1 VADRFHLISFAL
13 VAGCAPALAGTNMPV
28 RPGAE
33 VPQGAATRLTIA
45 PDTNAKVV
53 LNVIPNAICQIM
65 PANGVGEPRRF
76 QTIDSD
82 AAGNAEFY
90 ARPSGASERDL
101 ELTVECVSGKTTMR
115 YPVTLRANSGP
126 TPDMPA
132 PAAERPKL
140 TEGVTL
146 APLTA
151 EYADRLSDEEIIKR
165 GYPPR
170 PDKDGAPQAFRAWLN
185 AVSQPMKMISPHLI
199 PSPDVRHDKS
209 SNNWSGMELRS
220 FNGSFGWVAGTWT
233 VPAVIPPPTPF
244 QTGYSSTWVGL
255 DGDGFADLVQ
265 AGTEQDATLFQI
277 NTPGS
282 VQWIVTSYY
291 AWSEFLPQQSTS
303 QTVSNFAIH
312 PGDQIFTE
320 VYVANAGGGPSLNG
334 AFGQFVISNL
344 TTQESTQITTARG
357 NTNVGGSDAVW
368 IMERLTIN
376 GGLPALAN
384 YGSAS
389 IVNGSARRPNA
400 PPHQGYSNCCGAGA
414 LTIDM
419 FNGANKISHAAS
431 GGDTSVNFTWKAF
444 Q

>member
-1 VADRFHLISFAL
+1 MADRFHLISFAL

-170 PDKDGAPQAFRAWLN
+170 PDKDGAAQAFRAWLN

-199 PSPDVRHDKS
+199 PSSGCPSRQILEQLERHGASKFQRVIWLGGRHVDRPYRHPAAHPIPNRLQLDLGRPRRRRLRGSRPGRDGTGRNPLSNQYTRLS
-209 SNNWSGMELRS
+209 SVD
-220 FNGSFGWVAGTWT
+220 F
-233 VPAVIPPPTPF
+233 
-244 QTGYSSTWVGL
+244 
-255 DGDGFADLVQ
+255 
-265 AGTEQDATLFQI
+265 
-277 NTPGS
+277 
-282 VQWIVTSYY
+282 TSYY

-344 TTQESTQITTARG
+344 TTQELTRITTARG